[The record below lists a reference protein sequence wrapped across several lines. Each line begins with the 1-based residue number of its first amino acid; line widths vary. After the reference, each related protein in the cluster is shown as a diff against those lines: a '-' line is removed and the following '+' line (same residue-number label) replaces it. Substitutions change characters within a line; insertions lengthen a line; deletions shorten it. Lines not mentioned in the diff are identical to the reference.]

1 MSNLCIFAS
10 GSGTNFE
17 AIVKAV
23 EKTAHKTVLLI
34 CDKPDALVLKR
45 AEKLSVPY
53 KVISYKNRTKH
64 ESEREIREYLDEFD
78 VDVVALAGFM
88 RLLSPSFVD
97 IWENRLLNIHPS
109 LLPKYPGLDAIEK
122 GFEAGETEFGIS
134 IHFVDEGMDSG
145 DIILQKSFVKVEG
158 DSLETVEAK
167 VHALEHAEYPKVII
181 EFLDE
186 YGKDDSL
193 EDDDDD
199 DLDDDD
205 KGDEV

>member
-109 LLPKYPGLDAIEK
+109 LLPKYPGLDAIETAYD
-122 GFEAGETEFGIS
+122 AGESEFGIT

-145 DIILQKSFVKVEG
+145 DAILQKSFVKESG
-158 DSLETVEAK
+158 DSIETVEAK
-167 VHALEHAEYPKVII
+167 VHALEHAEFPKVII

-199 DLDDDD
+199 
-205 KGDEV
+205 EV

>member
-122 GFEAGETEFGIS
+122 AYDAGESEFGIT

-145 DIILQKSFVKVEG
+145 DAILQKSFVKESG
-158 DSLETVEAK
+158 DSIETVEAK
-167 VHALEHAEYPKVII
+167 VHALEHAEFPKVII

-199 DLDDDD
+199 
-205 KGDEV
+205 EV